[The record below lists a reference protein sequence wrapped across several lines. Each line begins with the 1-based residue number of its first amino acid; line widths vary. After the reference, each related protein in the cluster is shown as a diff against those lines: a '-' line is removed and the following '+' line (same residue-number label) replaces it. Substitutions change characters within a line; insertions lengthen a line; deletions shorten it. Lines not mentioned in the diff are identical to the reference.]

1 MPCSSKNSVLVLGG
15 DPREIESASYR
26 EGALSYTLL
35 FSVSNVFLR
44 LMLAN
49 CYKLS
54 DLQIVWGPALVLGLA
69 ISAYIA
75 RMTRSG
81 LLEIIRED

>member
-1 MPCSSKNSVLVLGG
+1 
-15 DPREIESASYR
+15 
-26 EGALSYTLL
+26 
-35 FSVSNVFLR
+35 
-44 LMLAN
+44 LAN

>member
-1 MPCSSKNSVLVLGG
+1 
-15 DPREIESASYR
+15 
-26 EGALSYTLL
+26 
-35 FSVSNVFLR
+35 
-44 LMLAN
+44 
-49 CYKLS
+49 LS

-75 RMTRSG
+75 HMTRSG